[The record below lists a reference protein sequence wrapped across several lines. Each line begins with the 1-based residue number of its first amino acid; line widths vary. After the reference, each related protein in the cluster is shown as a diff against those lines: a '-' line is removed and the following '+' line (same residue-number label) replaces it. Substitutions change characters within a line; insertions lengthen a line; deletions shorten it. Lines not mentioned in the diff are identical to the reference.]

1 MPIVLSSVIN
11 LCPVHPFSDFQHFLY
26 VTGRKCLRIGRQL
39 FKKKKESLLTLLI
52 CALLFQSSLF
62 HFQPSLALPFLT
74 TLQLP
79 TTTSRHASTLLE
91 LLI

>member
-11 LCPVHPFSDFQHFLY
+11 SCPVRPFSDFQHFLY

-39 FKKKKESLLTLLI
+39 FKKKESLLTLLI

-62 HFQPSLALPFLT
+62 HFQPSLPFPFLT